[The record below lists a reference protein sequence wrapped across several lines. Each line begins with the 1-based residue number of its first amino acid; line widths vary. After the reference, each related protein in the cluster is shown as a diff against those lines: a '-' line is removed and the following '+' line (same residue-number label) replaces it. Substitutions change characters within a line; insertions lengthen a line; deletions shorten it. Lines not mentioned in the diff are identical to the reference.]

1 MCRRWRDLVVD
12 GDGEDQANSTSINVP
27 WVVNANKKARPR
39 DRGLE
44 NHSDLDQHGSLRRD
58 EDNIDQI

>member
-1 MCRRWRDLVVD
+1 MVD
-12 GDGEDQANSTSINVP
+12 GDGEDQANSTPINVP